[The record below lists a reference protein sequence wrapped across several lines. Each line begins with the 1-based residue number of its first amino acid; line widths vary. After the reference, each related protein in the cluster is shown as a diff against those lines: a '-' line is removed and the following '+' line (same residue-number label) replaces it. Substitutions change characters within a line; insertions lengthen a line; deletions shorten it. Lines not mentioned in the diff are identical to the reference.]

1 MKITTIIVRTLI
13 GLLMLFASLSYF
25 FKFSEQPTSSGD
37 LKTFMDGLMAS
48 KYLMPFAKSVEL
60 ICGLSFVTGK
70 FMKISAVILVPIT
83 INILLINIF
92 LMPEGIPIAAVLF
105 LGNLFLI
112 YSNWNS
118 YKDLFKA

>member
-13 GLLMLFASLSYF
+13 GLLMLFVSLSYF
-25 FKFSEQPTSSGD
+25 FKFSEQPQATGD
-37 LKTFMDGLMAS
+37 LKIFMDGLMAS

-70 FMKISAVILVPIT
+70 FVKISAVILVPIT
-83 INILLINIF
+83 LNILLINVF

-118 YKDLFKA
+118 YKDLFTA